1 MWWRR
6 QRRGLTMRDV
16 ASPRAAAP
24 QSGHATDLPETNPGS
39 DRDPAGVTS
48 RASSDDWCRA
58 SVEAHERRGARI
70 NHREP
75 TGSVK
80 ATSLERHQPTRA
92 KVTSG
97 HGSAPRRWRLMS
109 QARMAAAP
117 TSYARHQAGHQAG
130 TSAFSMKCS

>member
-1 MWWRR
+1 MSL
-6 QRRGLTMRDV
+6 RRGPLRRSPVAPPIFPNRILVLTEIRPVLLAKRVPTTGGGRGSKRTNDV
-16 ASPRAAAP
+16 EHASI
-24 QSGHATDLPETNPGS
+24 TEKL
-39 DRDPAGVTS
+39 
-48 RASSDDWCRA
+48 
-58 SVEAHERRGARI
+58 
-70 NHREP
+70 

-92 KVTSG
+92 RVTSG

-130 TSAFSMKCS
+130 TPAFSIKCP